1 MFDRFTE
8 RARKVVLL
16 ARKEAA
22 RLNSEYIRTEHLLLG
37 LVKEQEGI
45 AARALANLHVDLK
58 SLLREIERHVQRG
71 KSLSSGDDIPFT
83 PRAKKVL
90 ELAIEEAR
98 RLSHNYIGTEHLLLG
113 LIREGEGIA
122 ARVLQDMGVDL
133 NKVQAEVTKLLP
145 GHEARAAG
153 GTRKSQTPALNSFG
167 RDLTELASQDKL
179 DPVIGREDEIER
191 VTQILCRRTK
201 NNPALI
207 GEAGV
212 GKTAIVE
219 GLAQRIFNSDVPE
232 LLLKKRVLTLDL
244 AGIVAGTKYRG
255 QFEERLKAVMKEI
268 RRSDNVILFIDELHT
283 IVGAGAAEG
292 AVDASNML
300 KPALARGELQ
310 CIGATTL
317 DEFRKYIEKDAA
329 LARRF
334 QPIMVDP
341 PNVEETVNI
350 LKGLRDKYEAHHRVK
365 ISDEA
370 IVAATR
376 FSDQYITDR
385 FLPDK
390 AVDVIDEAGARARLQ
405 NTLRPP
411 DMQDIERDIERITQE
426 KEEAI
431 GAQEFEKAA
440 GLRDKEKQ
448 LIKQLEENKK
458 NWEKQRETRD
468 VVIGEDDVAYIVS
481 KWTGVP
487 ITKLEEKES
496 ERLLKMRENLHRRV
510 IGQQEAIDAIARSIQ
525 RSRAGLKDP
534 RRPVGSFLFL
544 GPTGVGKTELARTL
558 AEFLFGDESALV
570 RIDMSEYME
579 KFAVSR
585 IHGAPPGYVGYQ
597 EGGQLTERVRRRPY
611 SVVLLDEIEK
621 AHQDVFDI
629 LLQVLEDGHMTDAS
643 GRKVDFKNAVIIM
656 TSNVGARLIQKG
668 TVVGFQKDTEENAY
682 EAMKSKVLDELKK
695 TFNPEFL
702 NRVDEIIVFKSL
714 TDEELVQI
722 VELRASEV
730 AERLRDKGIDLRLT
744 EQAKQFIVRVGYD
757 PAYGARPIRRAVQ
770 QYIEDPLSEEVLK
783 GSFPEGSSVEV
794 RKDEDQERLTF
805 LRVDE
810 VQEGAPILE
819 TQDSGPLMDE
829 EEEARMTGNHLASD
843 Q

>member
-8 RARKVVLL
+8 RARKVILL

-22 RLNSEYIRTEHLLLG
+22 RLNSEYIRTEHVLLG

-58 SLLREIERHVQRG
+58 SLLREIERHAQRG
-71 KSLSSGDDIPFT
+71 NSLASADDIPFT

-90 ELAIEEAR
+90 QLAIEEAR
-98 RLSHNYIGTEHLLLG
+98 RLNHNYIGTEHLLLG
-113 LIREGEGIA
+113 LIREGDGIA
-122 ARVLQDMGVDL
+122 ARVLQDMEVDL
-133 NKVQAEVTKLLP
+133 NRVQAEVMKLLG
-145 GHEARAAG
+145 GHEPRAAG
-153 GTRKSQTPALNSFG
+153 AARKSQTPALDAFG
-167 RDLTELASQDKL
+167 RDLTELANQDKL
-179 DPVIGREDEIER
+179 DPVIGRENEIER

-201 NNPALI
+201 NNPVLI

-219 GLAQRIFNSDVPE
+219 GLAQKIVNNDVPE
-232 LLLKKRVLTLDL
+232 LLMNRRVLTLDL
-244 AGIVAGTKYRG
+244 AGVVAGTKYRG

-268 RRSDNVILFIDELHT
+268 RRSDNIMLFIDELHT

-317 DEFRKYIEKDAA
+317 EEFRKYIEKDAA

-334 QPIMVDP
+334 QTIMVDP
-341 PNVEETVNI
+341 PTVEETVGI
-350 LKGLRDKYEAHHRVK
+350 LKGLRDKYEAHHRVN

-370 IVAATR
+370 IVAATKL
-376 FSDQYITDR
+376 SDQYITDR

-405 NTLRPP
+405 NTIRPP
-411 DMQDIERDIERITQE
+411 DMKDIERDIERVTQE
-426 KEEAI
+426 KEESI

-440 GLRDKEKQ
+440 RLRDKEKQ
-448 LIKQLEENKK
+448 LRVQLEENMKS
-458 NWEKQRETRD
+458 WEKQRETRD
-468 VVIGEDDVAYIVS
+468 VVIGEEEVAYIVS
-481 KWTGVP
+481 RWTGVP
-487 ITKLEEKES
+487 VTKLGERES
-496 ERLLKMRENLHRRV
+496 ERLLKMRENLHERV
-510 IGQQEAIDAIARSIQ
+510 VGQEEAIDAIARSVQ

-534 RRPVGSFLFL
+534 KRPVGSFMFL

-597 EGGQLTERVRRRPY
+597 EGGQLTEKVRRRPY
-611 SVVLLDEIEK
+611 CVVLLDEIEK

-643 GRKVDFKNAVIIM
+643 GRKVDFKNAVIVM

-668 TVVGFQKDTEENAY
+668 TIVGFQKTAEEDAY
-682 EAMKSKVLDELKK
+682 KAMKSKVLDEVKK
-695 TFNPEFL
+695 TFYPEFL
-702 NRVDEIIVFKSL
+702 NRVDEIIVFKNL
-714 TDEELVQI
+714 TDDELLQI
-722 VELRASEV
+722 VEMRANEI
-730 AERLRDKGIDLRLT
+730 AERLRDKGIEIRLT
-744 EQAKQFIVRVGYD
+744 EEAKQFIVKVGYD

-770 QYIEDPLSEEVLK
+770 QYIEDPLSEEFLK
-783 GSFPEGSSVEV
+783 GSFPEGSVIEV
-794 RKDEDQERLTF
+794 RKDEQQERLTF
-805 LRVDE
+805 LKVE
-810 VQEGAPILE
+810 KVQEGAPI
-819 TQDSGPLMDE
+819 
-829 EEEARMTGNHLASD
+829 
-843 Q
+843 

>member
-22 RLNSEYIRTEHLLLG
+22 RLNSEYIRTEHILLG

-71 KSLSSGDDIPFT
+71 NALTSGDDIPFT

-98 RLSHNYIGTEHLLLG
+98 RLNHNYIGTEHLLLG

-122 ARVLQDMGVDL
+122 ARVLQDMGIELD
-133 NKVQAEVTKLLP
+133 KVQAEVMKLLG

-153 GTRKSQTPALNSFG
+153 SGGRKSQTPALDAFG
-167 RDLTELASQDKL
+167 RDLTELARRDKL

-201 NNPALI
+201 NNPVLI

-219 GLAQRIFNSDVPE
+219 GLAQKIVNNDVPE
-232 LLLKKRVLTLDL
+232 LLLKRRVLTLDL

-268 RRSDNVILFIDELHT
+268 RRSDNIILFIDELHT

-310 CIGATTL
+310 CIGATTME
-317 DEFRKYIEKDAA
+317 EFRKYVEKDAA

-334 QPIMVDP
+334 QPIIVEP
-341 PNVEETVNI
+341 PTVTETVDI
-350 LKGLRDKYEAHHRVK
+350 LRGLRDKYEAHHRVK

-370 IVAATR
+370 IVAATKL
-376 FSDQYITDR
+376 SDQYITDR

-390 AVDVIDEAGARARLQ
+390 AVDVMDEAGARARLQ
-405 NTLRPP
+405 NTVRPP
-411 DMQDIERDIERITQE
+411 DMKDTEREMEMVRQE

-431 GAQEFEKAA
+431 GSQEFEKAA
-440 GLRDKEKQ
+440 RLRDKERK
-448 LIKQLEENKK
+448 LRDQLEENKK
-458 NWEKQRETRD
+458 NWEKQKEKCEVTLSE
-468 VVIGEDDVAYIVS
+468 EDIAYIVA

-496 ERLLKMRENLHRRV
+496 ERLLRMRESLHKRV
-510 IGQQEAIDAIARSIQ
+510 IGQDDAIDAVTRSIQ

-534 RRPVGSFLFL
+534 KRPVGSFLFL
-544 GPTGVGKTELARTL
+544 GPTGVGKTELARVL
-558 AEFLFGDESALV
+558 AEFMFGDENALV

-597 EGGQLTERVRRRPY
+597 EGGQLTEKVRRRPY
-611 SVVLLDEIEK
+611 CVVLLDEIEK

-629 LLQVLEDGHMTDAS
+629 LLQVLEDGHMTDAG
-643 GRKVDFKNAVIIM
+643 GRKVDFRNAVIIM

-668 TVVGFQKDTEENAY
+668 TSVGFQKASDEDAY
-682 EAMKSKVLDELKK
+682 KSMRDKVLEEVKK
-695 TFNPEFL
+695 TFNPEFI
-702 NRVDEIIVFKSL
+702 NRVDEIIVFKNL
-714 TDEELVQI
+714 THEELVDI
-722 VELRASEV
+722 VELRTREV
-730 AERLRDKGIDLRLT
+730 AERLRDKGIELVLT
-744 EQAKQFIVRVGYD
+744 DEAEQFLVKVGYD

-794 RKDEDQERLTF
+794 RKEEQHERLTF
-805 LRVDE
+805 VKVERVE
-810 VQEGAPILE
+810 EGAPI
-819 TQDSGPLMDE
+819 
-829 EEEARMTGNHLASD
+829 
-843 Q
+843 

>member
-22 RLNSEYIRTEHLLLG
+22 RLNSEYIRTEHILLG

-71 KSLSSGDDIPFT
+71 NSLSSGDDIPFT

-98 RLSHNYIGTEHLLLG
+98 RLNHNYIGTEHLLLG

-133 NKVQAEVTKLLP
+133 NKVQAEVMKLLG
-145 GHEARAAG
+145 GHEARTG
-153 GTRKSQTPALNSFG
+153 PSPRKSQTPALDAFG
-167 RDLTELASQDKL
+167 RDLTELARQDKL

-201 NNPALI
+201 NNPVLI

-219 GLAQRIFNSDVPE
+219 GLAQKIVNNNVPE
-232 LLLKKRVLTLDL
+232 LLLNKRVLTLDL

-268 RRSDNVILFIDELHT
+268 RRSDNIIMFIDELHT

-300 KPALARGELQ
+300 KPALSRGELQ

-334 QPIMVDP
+334 QPII
-341 PNVEETVNI
+341 VEPSTVAETIDI

-365 ISDEA
+365 ISEAA
-370 IVAATR
+370 IVAATEL
-376 FSDQYITDR
+376 SDQYITDR

-405 NTLRPP
+405 NTTRPP
-411 DMQDIERDIERITQE
+411 DMKDIEREIEMVTQE

-440 GLRDKEKQ
+440 RLRDKERQ
-448 LIKQLEENKK
+448 LRAKLEENKQK
-458 NWEKQRETRD
+458 WDKQRQTRE
-468 VVIGEDDVAYIVS
+468 VVVSEEDIAYIVS

-496 ERLLKMRENLHRRV
+496 ERLLKMRDSLHKRV
-510 IGQQEAIDAIARSIQ
+510 VGQDESIDAVTRSIQ

-534 RRPVGSFLFL
+534 KRPVGSFLFL
-544 GPTGVGKTELARTL
+544 GPTGVGKTELARAL
-558 AEFLFGDESALV
+558 AEFLFGDENALIRV
-570 RIDMSEYME
+570 DMSEYME

-597 EGGQLTERVRRRPY
+597 EGGQLTEKVRRRPY
-611 SVVLLDEIEK
+611 CVVLLDEIEK

-629 LLQVLEDGHMTDAS
+629 LLQVLEDGHMTDAG
-643 GRKVDFKNAVIIM
+643 GRRVDFKNAVIIM

-668 TVVGFQKDTEENAY
+668 TTVGFQKGTTEDAY
-682 EAMKSKVLDELKK
+682 KSMRAKVLDEVKK

-714 TDEELVQI
+714 TDDELVQI
-722 VELRASEV
+722 VELRVSEV
-730 AERLRDKGIDLRLT
+730 AERLKDKGIQFGLT
-744 EQAKQFIVRVGYD
+744 DEAKQFIVQVGYD
-757 PAYGARPIRRAVQ
+757 PSYGARPIRRAVQ

-794 RKDEDQERLTF
+794 RKDEQQERLTF
-805 LRVDE
+805 VRVE
-810 VQEGAPILE
+810 RVQEGAPI
-819 TQDSGPLMDE
+819 
-829 EEEARMTGNHLASD
+829 
-843 Q
+843 

>member
-22 RLNSEYIRTEHLLLG
+22 RLNSEYIRTEHILLG

-45 AARALANLHVDLK
+45 AARTLANLHVDLK

-71 KSLSSGDDIPFT
+71 NALTSGDDIPFT

-98 RLSHNYIGTEHLLLG
+98 RLNHNYIGTEHLLLG

-122 ARVLQDMGVDL
+122 ARVLQDMGIEL
-133 NKVQAEVTKLLP
+133 AKVQAEVMKLLG
-145 GHEARAAG
+145 GHESKGAS
-153 GTRKSQTPALNSFG
+153 TSRKSQTPALDAFG
-167 RDLTELASQDKL
+167 RDLTELAKRDKL
-179 DPVIGREDEIER
+179 DPVIGRENEIER

-201 NNPALI
+201 NNPVLM

-219 GLAQRIFNSDVPE
+219 GLAQKIVNNDVPE
-232 LLLKKRVLTLDL
+232 LLMKRRVLTLDL

-268 RRSDNVILFIDELHT
+268 RRSDNIILFIDELHT

-310 CIGATTL
+310 CIGATTME
-317 DEFRKYIEKDAA
+317 EFRKYIEKDAA

-334 QPIMVDP
+334 QPIIVEP
-341 PNVEETVNI
+341 PTVAETIDI

-370 IVAATR
+370 IVASTR
-376 FSDQYITDR
+376 LSDQYITDR

-390 AVDVIDEAGARARLQ
+390 AVDVMDEAGARARLQ
-405 NTLRPP
+405 NTVRPP
-411 DMQDIERDIERITQE
+411 DMKDTEREIEMVRQE

-440 GLRDKEKQ
+440 RLRDKERK
-448 LIKQLEENKK
+448 LREQLEENKK
-458 NWEKQRETRD
+458 SWQKKKETHE
-468 VVIGEDDVAYIVS
+468 VVLTEEDIAYIVA

-496 ERLLKMRENLHRRV
+496 ERLLRMRENLHKRV
-510 IGQQEAIDAIARSIQ
+510 IGQDEAIDAVTRSIQ

-534 RRPVGSFLFL
+534 KRPVGSFLFL
-544 GPTGVGKTELARTL
+544 GPTGVGKTELARVL
-558 AEFLFGDESALV
+558 AEFMFGDESALV

-597 EGGQLTERVRRRPY
+597 EGGQLTEKVRRRPY

-629 LLQVLEDGHMTDAS
+629 LLQVLEDGHMTDAG
-643 GRKVDFKNAVIIM
+643 GRKVDFRNAVIIM

-668 TVVGFQKDTEENAY
+668 TSVGFQKAGLEDAY
-682 EAMKSKVLDELKK
+682 KSMKGKVLEEVKK
-695 TFNPEFL
+695 TFNPEFI
-702 NRVDEIIVFKSL
+702 NRVDEIIVFKNL
-714 TDEELVQI
+714 THEELVEI
-722 VELRASEV
+722 VELRTSEV
-730 AERLRDKGIDLRLT
+730 AVRLMDKGIELKLT
-744 EQAKQFIVRVGYD
+744 DEAKQFLVEVGYD

-770 QYIEDPLSEEVLK
+770 QHIEDPLSEEVLK
-783 GSFPEGSSVEV
+783 GSFPEGSAIEV
-794 RKDEDQERLTF
+794 RKDEQQERLTF
-805 LRVDE
+805 VKVERVE
-810 VQEGAPILE
+810 EGAPI
-819 TQDSGPLMDE
+819 
-829 EEEARMTGNHLASD
+829 
-843 Q
+843 

>member
-22 RLNSEYIRTEHLLLG
+22 RLNSEYIRTEHILLG

-45 AARALANLHVDLK
+45 AARALANLHIDLK

-71 KSLSSGDDIPFT
+71 NALASGDDIPFT

-98 RLSHNYIGTEHLLLG
+98 RLNHNYIGTEHLLLG
-113 LIREGEGIA
+113 LIKEGEGIA
-122 ARVLQDMGVDL
+122 ARVLQDMDIDL
-133 NKVQAEVTKLLP
+133 DKVQAEVMKLLG
-145 GHEARAAG
+145 GHEARGAA
-153 GTRKSQTPALNSFG
+153 TSRKSQTPALDAFG
-167 RDLTELASQDKL
+167 RDLSELARRDKL
-179 DPVIGREDEIER
+179 DPVIGRENEIER

-201 NNPALI
+201 NNPVLI

-219 GLAQRIFNSDVPE
+219 GLAQKIVNNDVPE
-232 LLLKKRVLTLDL
+232 LLLNRRVLTLDL

-268 RRSDNVILFIDELHT
+268 RRSDNIIMFIDELHT

-310 CIGATTL
+310 CIGATTME
-317 DEFRKYIEKDAA
+317 EFRKYIEKDAA

-334 QPIMVDP
+334 QPIIVEP
-341 PNVEETVNI
+341 PTLAETIDI

-370 IVAATR
+370 IVAATKLA
-376 FSDQYITDR
+376 DQYITDR

-390 AVDVIDEAGARARLQ
+390 AVDVIDEASARARLQ
-405 NTLRPP
+405 NTMRPP
-411 DMQDIERDIERITQE
+411 DMKDTEHEIEMVRHE

-440 GLRDKEKQ
+440 RLRDKERKLRERLEKNKKDWEQ
-448 LIKQLEENKK
+448 QKERREIVLTEEN
-458 NWEKQRETRD
+458 
-468 VVIGEDDVAYIVS
+468 VAYIVA

-487 ITKLEEKES
+487 VTKLEEKES
-496 ERLLKMRENLHRRV
+496 ERLLRMRESLHKRV
-510 IGQQEAIDAIARSIQ
+510 IGQDEAIDAVTRSIQ

-534 RRPVGSFLFL
+534 KRPVGSFMFL
-544 GPTGVGKTELARTL
+544 GPTGVGKTELARVL
-558 AEFLFGDESALV
+558 AEFMFGDENALV

-597 EGGQLTERVRRRPY
+597 EGGQLTEKVRRRPY
-611 SVVLLDEIEK
+611 CVVLLDEIEK

-629 LLQVLEDGHMTDAS
+629 LLQVLEDGHMTDAG
-643 GRKVDFKNAVIIM
+643 GRKVDFRNALVIM

-668 TVVGFQKDTEENAY
+668 TSVGFQKVGEEDAY
-682 EAMKSKVLDELKK
+682 QSMKDKVLEEVKK
-695 TFNPEFL
+695 TFNPEFI
-702 NRVDEIIVFKSL
+702 NRVDEIIVFKNL
-714 TDEELVQI
+714 THEELVDI
-722 VELRASEV
+722 VELRAREL
-730 AERLRDKGIDLRLT
+730 AERLRDKGLELRLT
-744 EQAKQFIVRVGYD
+744 DGAKQFLVDVGYD
-757 PAYGARPIRRAVQ
+757 PSYGARPIRRAVQ
-770 QYIEDPLSEEVLK
+770 QHIEDPLSEEVLK
-783 GSFPEGSSVEV
+783 GSFPEGSTVEV
-794 RKDEDQERLTF
+794 RKDEQQERLTF
-805 LRVDE
+805 VKVER
-810 VQEGAPILE
+810 VQEEAPI
-819 TQDSGPLMDE
+819 
-829 EEEARMTGNHLASD
+829 
-843 Q
+843 